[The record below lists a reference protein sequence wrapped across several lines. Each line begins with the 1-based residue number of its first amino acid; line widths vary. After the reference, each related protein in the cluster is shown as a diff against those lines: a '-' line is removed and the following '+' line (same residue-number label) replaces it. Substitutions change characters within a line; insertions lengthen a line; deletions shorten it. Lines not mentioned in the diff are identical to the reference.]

1 MFSQALL
8 LSLAVRAL
16 AAVHE
21 SVATLPAGWKETSIA
36 VSDDAPITLQV
47 SL

>member
-1 MFSQALL
+1 MLSHAVL
-8 LSLAVRAL
+8 LSLAVHAL

-21 SVATLPAGWKETSIA
+21 SVASLPLGWKETSIA